1 MSTSGSNEGET
12 ASRKTAD
19 SQQNLEDSLLQE
31 IGNVGKSALNSL
43 SGFHAFLLRGNVV
56 DLAIGII
63 IGAAFTAIVT
73 AFVKDLITPLV
84 PLPSGKGLATASFII
99 PWTGGNFNYGDFLS
113 AVISFLI
120 VAAILYFFV
129 LQPVNALIKL
139 YKPQEAEIRA
149 TRDCPYCLQAVQL
162 QATRCPYC
170 TSLLLAE
177 SKQTTE
183 NGPLLL
189 LPEALEKLSEQL
201 AEQILRKATA
211 RLQEGSTPRGENA
224 PKQG

>member
-1 MSTSGSNEGET
+1 MPTSGSNAG
-12 ASRKTAD
+12 
-19 SQQNLEDSLLQE
+19 SQHNQEDSLFQE
-31 IGNVGKSALNSL
+31 IGHVGKSALKGL
-43 SGFHAFLLRGNVV
+43 GGFRAFLLRGNVV

-73 AFVKDLITPLV
+73 AFVNDLLTPLI

-99 PWTGGNFNYGDFLS
+99 PWTGGSFNYGHFLG

-120 VAAILYFFV
+120 VALILYFFV
-129 LQPVNALIKL
+129 LQPVNALVKR

-162 QATRCPYC
+162 KATRCPYC
-170 TSLLLAE
+170 TSLLVTE
-177 SKQTTE
+177 SAQTRE

-189 LPEALEKLSEQL
+189 LPETLDRLSAQL
-201 AEQILRKATA
+201 AEQVLHKATA
-211 RLQEGSTPRGENA
+211 HLQEGTP
-224 PKQG
+224 PPQQG